1 MDFWEWGFVPYA
13 LTFLKKASLSKSQG
27 GFLVSQDAWRD
38 SGESSVFFSS
48 FFVMSS
54 FSSSSPSVI
63 KSFDAAIIVYIKNTL
78 IKTINTVA
86 AYAIGAGSVLQ
97 LTSNAPKSI
106 RVKYFFIVF
115 MFFYFS
121 GCYDNYFVIKV
132 NINKKEEIW
141 FILPFLGGLLV
152 LNIPFLE
159 LECRID
165 DRLQLIVGS
174 QRFREWSSSYPLV
187 RASFG
192 SFCREKFFLPEISVQ
207 YFQVLFYL
215 RGWVL
220 QIFICW
226 VFILWIFLRWGAEIC
241 KVLGHWMLF
250 SFSDLIYI

>member
-1 MDFWEWGFVPYA
+1 M
-13 LTFLKKASLSKSQG
+13 SKSQG

-38 SGESSVFFSS
+38 SGGSSAFFSS

-63 KSFDAAIIVYIKNTL
+63 KSFDAAIIVYIRDTL
-78 IKTINTVA
+78 IKTINPAA

-121 GCYDNYFVIKV
+121 VCYDNYFVIKV

-159 LECRID
+159 LACRID
-165 DRLQLIVGS
+165 DRLQLILGS
-174 QRFREWSSSYPLV
+174 QRFREWSLLYPLV
-187 RASFG
+187 GASFG
-192 SFCREKFFLPEISVQ
+192 SFCSERFFLPKISDQ

-215 RGWVL
+215 RAWGL
-220 QIFICW
+220 KIFICW
-226 VFILWIFLRWGAEIC
+226 VFILWIFLIWGAEIC

-250 SFSDLIYI
+250 SFSALIYI